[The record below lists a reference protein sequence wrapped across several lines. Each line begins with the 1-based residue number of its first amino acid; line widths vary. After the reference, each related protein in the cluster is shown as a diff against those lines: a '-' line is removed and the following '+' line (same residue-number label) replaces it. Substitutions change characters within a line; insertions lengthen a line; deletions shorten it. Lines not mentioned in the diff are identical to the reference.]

1 MFSEGLEP
9 LLQGASA
16 VHLAREQHNPCV
28 GVDAKSCVLKPALLF
43 HFILVDKL
51 QCC

>member
-1 MFSEGLEP
+1 MFSEGLKP
-9 LLQGASA
+9 RLQGASA
-16 VHLAREQHNPCV
+16 IRLAGGQHNPCV
-28 GVDAKSCVLKPALLF
+28 GVDAKPCVLKHALLF